1 MNTISLQE
9 SNLYRAIAELSYA
22 IAKADQELDKK
33 EEDVFMDIID
43 QELGKNDWVAEVRFE
58 VIFNSLKP
66 STEEAYQHAML
77 LIEQNKSGLT
87 REVVNKFKRI
97 LKGVAEVSGITEEE
111 QDVIEKFDIDI
122 EKLLLQAEKEKFQSK

>member
-1 MNTISLQE
+1 MNISLQE

-22 IAKADQELDKK
+22 IARADHDLDKK
-33 EEDVFMDIID
+33 EEDVFMEIID
-43 QELGKNDWVAEVRFE
+43 KELGQNDWVAEVRFE

-66 STEEAYQHAML
+66 STDQAYQHAML
-77 LIEQNKSGLT
+77 LIEQNKVGLN

-111 QDVIEKFDIDI
+111 QDVIERFDIDI
-122 EKLLLQAEKEKFQSK
+122 EKILIQAEKEKYQSK